1 MYIILMKKY
10 GKEIEEVLSKNKNWS
25 KDKVNANILDYFK
38 YNSEVKSLE
47 NAYYYYEIIYK
58 ENNIYKQDN
67 NEKNVKIGA
76 KVGVYDLDKNILY
89 YYEII
94 Y

>member
-1 MYIILMKKY
+1 MKKY
-10 GKEIEEVLSKNKNWS
+10 GKEIEKVLSKNKNWS

-38 YNSEVKSLE
+38 YNSKVKSLE
-47 NAYYYYEIIYK
+47 NAYYYYETIYK

-67 NEKNVKIGA
+67 NAENIKIGA
-76 KVGVYDLDKNILY
+76 KVGVYDLNKNILY

>member
-1 MYIILMKKY
+1 MKKY

-47 NAYYYYEIIYK
+47 NAYYYYETIYK
-58 ENNIYKQDN
+58 ENNIYKYNHLKYIFFFYYKLLQYLLLYPY
-67 NEKNVKIGA
+67 IL
-76 KVGVYDLDKNILY
+76 VY
-89 YYEII
+89 
-94 Y
+94 